1 MNVTLI
7 HKTAIYGFTEIGG
20 REISRDTLSGMTF
33 DLVLRKIHDELTQKE
48 RENTFFAV
56 VDYCILDVIFHD
68 GKFHPATA
76 QKARRAWRS
85 VYKNCGFKGVPQ
97 ENKRNYGKAWTHTSA
112 LKLRF
117 TPESRTQAACELA
130 YAIRYTDSKL
140 GWCTRTHAEWI
151 TPPRE
156 FSVFEALRKTEI
168 SINSGRFADAS
179 IRDGKTKWSKTFRG
193 NGCMFSAPDE
203 LTGNAFLSAPGDE
216 HERQC
221 IPTPPYGGWFLDGVH
236 REEEEGGGAK

>member
-1 MNVTLI
+1 MEPILI
-7 HKTAIYGFTEIGG
+7 QKNAVYRFSEISE
-20 REISRDTLSGMTF
+20 REISRDTLEGIRF
-33 DLVLRKIHDELTQKE
+33 DAVLDKIHDELTQKE
-48 RENTFFAV
+48 RKNTFFAIV
-56 VDYCILDVIFHD
+56 HWCTLDVIFAD
-68 GKFHPATA
+68 GKFHHATA
-76 QKARRAWRS
+76 QKVRRAWRA
-85 VYKNCGFKGVPQ
+85 VYGNSGFKGVPQ
-97 ENKRNYGKAWTHTSA
+97 ENAQNYGKSWSRVSA
-112 LKLRF
+112 LNLRF
-117 TPESRTQAACELA
+117 TPETRTQAACELA

-140 GWCTRTHAEWI
+140 GWCTRTQAEWEI
-151 TPPRE
+151 PPRE

-168 SINSGRFADAS
+168 SINSDRFADAS

-221 IPTPPYGGWFLDGVH
+221 IPTPPCGGWFLDGVH